1 MIILKILFKSAFLL
15 IAAEPLIDVFQKL
28 RLLVKQYNSEETE
41 GAKKELRNKV
51 VTYSIG
57 FLICFIVYCVIV
69 ADFVD

>member
-15 IAAEPLIDVFQKL
+15 IAAEPVIDVFQKL

-51 VTYSIG
+51 VTYCIG